1 MADSIRLL
9 VCDIDGTLVR
19 QDKSLS
25 DAVRA
30 AGQRVI
36 EAGVPLAL
44 ISARPPSGIGW
55 LAKELGSDSPLAA
68 FNGGTLFRSN
78 GDILIDWQ
86 VPRQIADTVLPML
99 SRPDVTPWVFARGRW
114 FVADPGNPHV
124 AGERIASRQ
133 DPVVRDN
140 FADLLPAID
149 KMVAV
154 SDVSGAL
161 DAVEA
166 EVRSAAGHAV
176 TILRSQPYYLDVTH
190 TQANKGDG
198 VIALADLIGVPLSA
212 TAAIGDMDNDLPMFA
227 QAGLSIAMG
236 QAPDA
241 VKAAAD
247 HVTTS
252 NEEDGV
258 AHAIETYILPAIV
271 KG

>member
-1 MADSIRLL
+1 
-9 VCDIDGTLVR
+9 
-19 QDKSLS
+19 
-25 DAVRA
+25 
-30 AGQRVI
+30 
-36 EAGVPLAL
+36 
-44 ISARPPSGIGW
+44 
-55 LAKELGSDSPLAA
+55 
-68 FNGGTLFRSN
+68 
-78 GDILIDWQ
+78 
-86 VPRQIADTVLPML
+86 
-99 SRPDVTPWVFARGRW
+99 
-114 FVADPGNPHV
+114 
-124 AGERIASRQ
+124 
-133 DPVVRDN
+133 VVRDN

-258 AHAIETYILPAIV
+258 AHAIETYILPAIA